1 MVCRCYTW
9 GPQRLTISLRDPRLG
24 VGVNWA
30 AGRSAGRGAAV
41 VAAQRD
47 AHHLPRPP
55 QSRGGGKLPRP
66 SDRGSGHGAAAR
78 GINTREHANGGDG
91 PPHGGRRALGRC
103 ASGTEEGRPSAPGV
117 VAPQSALVSSA
128 GCWVFH
134 CAALSRRLLG
144 LPLCGLLGLPLCGA
158 VGTAAAACLWAAAV
172 QRDARRSNHELL
184 LGGLARLLLTAVRA
198 GGDALLR
205 R

>member
-1 MVCRCYTW
+1 MRRAL
-9 GPQRLTISLRDPRLG
+9 PSF
-24 VGVNWA
+24 NK
-30 AGRSAGRGAAV
+30 GRSA
-41 VAAQRD
+41 
-47 AHHLPRPP
+47 LI
-55 QSRGGGKLPRP
+55 
-66 SDRGSGHGAAAR
+66 R

-103 ASGTEEGRPSAPGV
+103 ASGTEGGVPSAPGV
-117 VAPQSALVSSA
+117 IAPQSALVSSVGGGDGRLASFIVRAA
-128 GCWVFH
+128 GSSIVR
-134 CAALSRRLLG
+134 AAGS
-144 LPLCGLLGLPLCGA
+144 PLCGA

-205 R
+205 K